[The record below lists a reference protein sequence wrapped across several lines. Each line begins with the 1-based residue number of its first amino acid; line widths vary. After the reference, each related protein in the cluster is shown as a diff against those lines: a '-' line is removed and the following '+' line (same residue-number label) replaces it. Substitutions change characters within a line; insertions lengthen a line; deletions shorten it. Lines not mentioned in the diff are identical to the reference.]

1 MFRRISLK
9 LISAVGLVIIIIISI
24 FAISIVQSQREILLA
39 EVERHTI
46 ELSEAVKNSSKNDM
60 LQNNRKHIME
70 SIKSIGEPDCILNV
84 RILNKSGEII
94 YSADTTQVGR
104 MVDKNAEACY
114 ACHAANEPLEK
125 LPSDDHT
132 RIFRLYPDSFRVMG
146 VINPIYNE
154 RSCWDANCHAHSQD
168 ATVLGVLDIVVCLK
182 SYEQSIAQVKM
193 KILLFA
199 IIVIISLSTL
209 IWFLIRKLIDRPVKE
224 LVEATKTVAS
234 GNLNYMIQKTG
245 NDELGVLGNSFNHM
259 TQKLAEA
266 RTQLFQS
273 DKMASLGQLAAGVA
287 HEINNPLTGILT
299 YSSFLLKRTKNN
311 PDLQKDL
318 SVIVHE
324 TKRSREIVK
333 GLLDFARQSS
343 PKKNSADVHEII
355 NRAIGII
362 NNQLNLK
369 DIKLVKN
376 FQGNLEPVKVDANQL
391 QQVFINLIDNA
402 AYAIGKGKGTIT
414 ISTSIKEVVPYGN
427 KQIKRATCPKGH
439 NLIDPTIKIDGMP
452 SIKVKASYSSNEGFI
467 NLHPIYGKHENRYG
481 LDLKDD
487 SELEI
492 SCPTCKTSLIVKNH
506 RCPKCNSAIYCFETP
521 VTGRFEGCSKKGCDW
536 QQWLGVDEEGTKEFV
551 EIKISDTG
559 KGIGEEQLNK
569 IFDPFYTTKGQE
581 GTGLGLAVTWGI
593 INNHN
598 GTIKVTS
605 RLCEGTEFIIML
617 PVIS

>member
-1 MFRRISLK
+1 MFRSISLK
-9 LISAVGLVIIIIISI
+9 LISAVGLVIIIIIGI
-24 FAISIVQSQREILLA
+24 FAISIVQSQRDILLA

-46 ELSEAVKNSSKNDM
+46 QLSEAVKNSSKNDM
-60 LQNNRKHIME
+60 LQNNRTHIME

-84 RILNKSGEII
+84 RILNKNGEII
-94 YSADTTQVGR
+94 YAADSSQIGQ
-104 MVDKNAEACY
+104 MVDKKAEACY

-125 LPSDDHT
+125 LPSDNHT

-154 RSCWDANCHAHSQD
+154 RSCWDANCHAHHRD

-199 IIVIISLSTL
+199 IIVIIALSTL
-209 IWFLIRKLIDRPVKE
+209 IWIFIKKLIDKPVKE
-224 LVEATKTVAS
+224 LVEATKTVAA
-234 GNLNYMIQKTG
+234 GNLNYMLQKPG
-245 NDELGVLGNSFNHM
+245 SDELGMLGRSFNHM

-355 NRAIGII
+355 DRAIGII

-369 DIKLVKN
+369 NIKLVKN
-376 FQGNLEPVKVDANQL
+376 FQEHLTSAEVDANQL
-391 QQVFINLIDNA
+391 QQVFINLLDNA
-402 AYAIGKGKGTIT
+402 AYAIGEGNGTIT
-414 ISTSIKEVVPYGN
+414 IITSIKEVVPYGN
-427 KQIKRATCPKGH
+427 KQIKRATCSKGH
-439 NLIDPTIKIDGMP
+439 NLIDPTLKMDGMP
-452 SIKVKASYSSNEGFI
+452 SIKVRASFNNNEGFI
-467 NLHPIYGKHENRYG
+467 NLHPIYGKNENSYG

-492 SCPTCKTSLIVKNH
+492 SCPICKTSLIVKNH
-506 RCPKCNSAIYCFETP
+506 KCPKCNSVIYSFETP
-521 VTGRFEGCSKKGCDW
+521 VAGHFEGCSKKGCDW
-536 QQWLGVDEEGTKEFV
+536 QQWLVADEEGTKDFV

-559 KGIGEEQLNK
+559 KGIAEENINK

-581 GTGLGLAVTWGI
+581 GTGLGLAVSWGI

-605 RLCEGTEFIIML
+605 MLGEGTEFTIML

>member
-1 MFRRISLK
+1 MFRSISLK
-9 LISAVGLVIIIIISI
+9 LVSAVSLVIIIIIGI
-24 FAISIVQSQREILLA
+24 FAISIVQSQSDLLLA

-46 ELSEAVKNSSKNDM
+46 QLSEAVKNSSKNDM
-60 LQNNRKHIME
+60 LQNHREHIME
-70 SIKSIGEPDCILNV
+70 SIKSIGEPECIVSV
-84 RILNKSGEII
+84 RIFNKNGEII
-94 YSADTTQVGR
+94 YAADTNQVGQ

-114 ACHAANEPLEK
+114 ACHTENKPIEK
-125 LPSDDHT
+125 LPTDDRT
-132 RIFRLYPDSFRVMG
+132 RIFQLYPDSFQVMG
-146 VINPIYNE
+146 VINPIYSE
-154 RSCWDANCHAHSQD
+154 RSCWDADCHAHAEDES
-168 ATVLGVLDIVVCLK
+168 VLGVLDITVCLK
-182 SYEQSIAQVKM
+182 SYEQSKALIELKM
-193 KILLFA
+193 LLFA
-199 IIVIISLSTL
+199 LIVIVSLSTL
-209 IWFLIRKLIDRPVKE
+209 IWILVQKLIDKPIRE

-245 NDELGVLGNSFNHM
+245 TDELGMLGRSFNHM
-259 TQKLAEA
+259 TQKLSEA

-343 PKKNSADVHEII
+343 PKKNTADVHEII

-362 NNQLNLK
+362 KNQLNLK
-369 DIKLVKN
+369 EIKLIKN
-376 FQGNLEPVKVDANQL
+376 FQENLALAEIDANQM

-402 AYAIGKGKGTIT
+402 TYAIGKGKGTIT
-414 ISTSIKEVVPYGN
+414 INTSLKEVLPYGS
-427 KQIKRATCPKGH
+427 KQIKRASCPKGH

-452 SIKVKASYSSNEGFI
+452 SIKVKASFSGNEGFI
-467 NLHPIYGKHENRYG
+467 NLHPIYGKHENSYG
-481 LDLKDD
+481 LDLKKQ
-487 SELEI
+487 SELDI
-492 SCPTCKTSLIVKNH
+492 ACPTCKISLIVEN
-506 RCPKCNSAIYCFETP
+506 RCCPKCGSPIYCFETP
-521 VTGRFEGCSKKGCDW
+521 VKGRFEGCSKKGCDW
-536 QQWLGVDEEGTKEFV
+536 QQWLGVDEEGIKDFI

-559 KGIGEEQLNK
+559 KGITDEQMNK

-598 GTIKVTS
+598 GTIKVQS
-605 RLCEGTEFIIML
+605 KEGHGTDFIIML